1 MGNRWDERFNVTE
14 YVYGTVANDF
24 LTQSISLL
32 PKGGAALCLAE
43 GEGRNAVFLAER
55 GYGVTAVDSS
65 AIGLAKAEKLAEERR
80 VTLTTCVA
88 DLADYVLPPQAYN
101 LIVAIFCHLPP
112 TVRRRVFSQIPA
124 SLRPGGMFLLEGYT
138 PKQLEYGT
146 GGPPDVNLL
155 LQLHELREELAPLH
169 ILHGEELVREVREGR
184 LHTGEGA
191 VVQVI
196 AVKHCAAHSD

>member
-1 MGNRWDERFNVTE
+1 MGNRWDERFSVTE

-24 LTQSISLL
+24 LIQSLPLL
-32 PKGGAALCLAE
+32 PQGGTALCLAE
-43 GEGRNAVFLAER
+43 GEGRNAVFLAKQ

-65 AIGLAKAEKLAEERR
+65 AVGLAKAEKLAEEHQ
-80 VTLTTCVA
+80 VSITTSVA
-88 DLADYVLPPQAYN
+88 DLADYPLPPQTYD

-112 TVRRRVFSQIPA
+112 PVRRRVFSQIPA
-124 SLRPGGMFLLEGYT
+124 SLTSGGMFLLEGYT

-155 LQLHELREELAPLH
+155 LQLHELRQELAPLH
-169 ILHGEELVREVREGR
+169 FLHGEEVVREVREGR

-196 AVKHCAAHSD
+196 AVKNTE